1 VSPWLYAQE
10 TCVNTE
16 FVANSMEWKIWTI
29 STWMI
34 LVGAMLLWV
43 FDGTLIILLQLTWGT
58 PRIHPR
64 YAPIATNN
72 SHLTQHRLSKVSCRK
87 RAANLTQIRVPE
99 IHAVSKLPWR
109 STSQCANVTALSCT
123 NCRLPWNVDGR
134 RLSTSKSC
142 RRGWR
147 G

>member
-1 VSPWLYAQE
+1 MSSWLYARK
-10 TCVNTE
+10 TYVNAE
-16 FVANSMEWKIWTI
+16 FVANSMEWMIWMISIWTI
-29 STWMI
+29 P
-34 LVGAMLLWV
+34 VGAVLSWG

-72 SHLTQHRLSKVSCRK
+72 SHLTQRRLSKASCRTH
-87 RAANLTQIRVPE
+87 AANHTQIRVPE
-99 IHAVSKLPWR
+99 ICVVSKLPWR
-109 STSQCANVTALSCT
+109 STFQCVDATVLSCT

-134 RLSTSKSC
+134 RLSTFKSC